1 MTDTLLQELKGE
13 TLWLTMNRPKALN
26 AMNKPLVGAL
36 RETFDTL
43 KIRQDVGIV
52 VVRANGK
59 AFCAGLDLQSEGWGT
74 SDSPQALL
82 AMQRDISDIYR
93 AMRRCPQPIISL
105 IQGAACGG
113 GFSLALAS
121 DIRIAATTAKMNAA
135 YIRAGLTAC
144 DMGCSYLLPRLVGL
158 SLASELM
165 MTGRFI
171 DAERALRVNLVSD
184 VVAEE
189 ELTAAAE
196 GYVDEMLLTSPMGLR
211 LTKDGLNFSIDAP
224 SLDAAMAL
232 EDRQQALVAGTVDA
246 KEAINA
252 FLEKR
257 LPIWNLRATVLCCY
271 TLFYI

>member
-1 MTDTLLQELKGE
+1 VTDTLLQELKGE

-43 KIRQDVGIV
+43 KTRQDVRIV
-52 VVRANGK
+52 VLQANGK
-59 AFCAGLDLQSEGWGT
+59 AFCAGLDLQSKGWGT

-171 DAERALRVNLVSD
+171 DAERALRINLVSD

-189 ELTAAAE
+189 ELTAAAKS
-196 GYVDEMLLTSPMGLR
+196 YVDEMLLTSPMGLR

-232 EDRQQALVAGTVDA
+232 EDRQQALVAGTADA
-246 KEAINA
+246 EEAINA

-257 LPIWNLRATVLCCY
+257 LPIWKDQ
-271 TLFYI
+271 

>member
-43 KIRQDVGIV
+43 KTRQDVRIV
-52 VVRANGK
+52 VLQANGK

-171 DAERALRVNLVSD
+171 DAERALRINLVSD

-232 EDRQQALVAGTVDA
+232 EDRQQALVAGTADA

-257 LPIWNLRATVLCCY
+257 LPIWKDQ
-271 TLFYI
+271 

>member
-1 MTDTLLQELKGE
+1 MADELLLEQQGE
-13 TLWLTMNRPKALN
+13 VLWLTLNRPEALN
-26 AMNKPLVGAL
+26 AMNAPLVEAL
-36 RETFDTL
+36 RSTFESL
-43 KIRQDVGIV
+43 KSRSDVRIV
-52 VVRANGK
+52 VLQARGK
-59 AFCAGLDLQSEGWGT
+59 AFCAGLDLQSGGWGAD
-74 SDSPQALL
+74 DSVQALL
-82 AMQRDISDIYR
+82 AMQRSISDIYR

-144 DMGCSYLLPRLVGL
+144 DMGCSYFLPRLVGA
-158 SLASELM
+158 SVASELM

-171 DAERALRVNLVSD
+171 HAERALKVNLVSD
-184 VVAEE
+184 VVEE
-189 ELTAAAE
+189 DALGAAAQSMI
-196 GYVDEMLLTSPMGLR
+196 DEMLLTSPMGLR

-232 EDRQQALVAGTVDA
+232 EDRQQTLVAGTHDA
-246 KEAINA
+246 REAINA

-257 LPIWNLRATVLCCY
+257 SPQWQDR
-271 TLFYI
+271 

>member
-43 KIRQDVGIV
+43 KIRQDVRIV
-52 VVRANGK
+52 VLRANGK

-232 EDRQQALVAGTVDA
+232 EDRQQAIVAGTVDA

-257 LPIWNLRATVLCCY
+257 LPIWKDQ
-271 TLFYI
+271 

>member
-1 MTDTLLQELKGE
+1 V
-13 TLWLTMNRPKALN
+13 R
-26 AMNKPLVGAL
+26 
-36 RETFDTL
+36 
-43 KIRQDVGIV
+43 IV
-52 VVRANGK
+52 VLQAKGK
-59 AFCAGLDLQSEGWGT
+59 AFCAGLDLQSESWG
-74 SDSPQALL
+74 DDASPQALL

-93 AMRRCPQPIISL
+93 AMRRCPQPIITL

-135 YIRAGLTAC
+135 FIRAGLTAC

-158 SLASELM
+158 SVASELM

-171 DAERALRVNLVSD
+171 DAHRALKVNLVSD
-184 VVAEE
+184 VVTEEALSATAER
-189 ELTAAAE
+189 
-196 GYVDEMLLTSPMGLR
+196 YVAEMLLTSPMGLR

-232 EDRQQALVAGTVDA
+232 EDRQQALVAGTADV

-257 LPIWNLRATVLCCY
+257 SPNWKNR
-271 TLFYI
+271 

>member
-1 MTDTLLQELKGE
+1 MADELLLEQQGE
-13 TLWLTMNRPKALN
+13 VLWLILNRPEALN
-26 AMNKPLVGAL
+26 AMNAPLVEAL
-36 RETFDTL
+36 RSTFESL
-43 KIRQDVGIV
+43 KSRSDVRIV
-52 VVRANGK
+52 VLQARGK
-59 AFCAGLDLQSEGWGT
+59 AFCAGLDLQSGGWGAD
-74 SDSPQALL
+74 DSVQALL
-82 AMQRDISDIYR
+82 AMQRSISDIYR

-144 DMGCSYLLPRLVGL
+144 DMGCSYFLPRLVGA
-158 SLASELM
+158 SVASELM

-171 DAERALRVNLVSD
+171 HAERALKVNLVSD
-184 VVAEE
+184 VVEE
-189 ELTAAAE
+189 DALGAAAQSMI
-196 GYVDEMLLTSPMGLR
+196 DEMLLTSPMGLR

-232 EDRQQALVAGTVDA
+232 EDRQQTLVAGTHDA
-246 KEAINA
+246 REAINA

-257 LPIWNLRATVLCCY
+257 SPQWQDR
-271 TLFYI
+271 

>member
-43 KIRQDVGIV
+43 KIRQDVRIV
-52 VVRANGK
+52 VLRANGK

-257 LPIWNLRATVLCCY
+257 LPIWKDQ
-271 TLFYI
+271 

>member
-43 KIRQDVGIV
+43 KTRQDVRIV
-52 VVRANGK
+52 VLRANGK

-171 DAERALRVNLVSD
+171 DAERALRINLVSD

-196 GYVDEMLLTSPMGLR
+196 SYVDEMLLTSPMGLR

-232 EDRQQALVAGTVDA
+232 EDRQQALVAGTADA

-257 LPIWNLRATVLCCY
+257 LPIWKDQ
-271 TLFYI
+271 